1 MNKRK
6 DRESIHMAEILGRV
20 ERLLGNNIQS
30 NPYEVDSVLGKA
42 FIKGWMR
49 EIDDAIAK
57 SQK

>member
-6 DRESIHMAEILGRV
+6 ENKSIHMAEILGRV

-30 NPYEVDSVLGKA
+30 NPYGVDSVLGMA

-49 EIDDAIAK
+49 DMDDAIAK

>member
-6 DRESIHMAEILGRV
+6 ERESIYMAEILGRV

-30 NPYEVDSVLGKA
+30 NPYEVDSELGKA

-49 EIDDAIAK
+49 EIDDTITK